1 VASRWRSGSATFS
14 IIWAGGFTDRAAAE
28 AALDT
33 GLVDL
38 IAFGRPYKA
47 NPDLGERL
55 KHGWSLAEADP
66 STYYTRRSVP
76 RLVARTAV
84 WRGATSM
91 TIIRLSR
98 PSPIAEHL
106 GGFPGLAENAAARPN
121 TKAGL
126 DVVAAGWCC
135 TIRNLRPHQPKPV
148 RDCARKGPRERSR

>member
-1 VASRWRSGSATFS
+1 VAVAVRRSATFS

-38 IAFGRPYKA
+38 IAFGRPDIA

-91 TIIRLSR
+91 TIVRLSR
-98 PSPIAEHL
+98 PSPMAEHL

-121 TKAGL
+121 TRPGWTSSLLAGAAQSGTFVRISQAGAGL
-126 DVVAAGWCC
+126 
-135 TIRNLRPHQPKPV
+135 
-148 RDCARKGPRERSR
+148 CA